1 MSRRTEAGI
10 RAWLLDPVK
19 PLAVVGPAGAC
30 RARLLRRLA
39 DEEGITP
46 ESHEDAL
53 QAISMARNPTF
64 DGGRRFALIEDV
76 DWMTKRE
83 WSRIEK
89 VLDHA
94 PPIAFVAMSML
105 SIPYSVRRTCAVIEV
120 DEPRSIRQDLINLL
134 WNIDTDAETQ
144 AWLDNRDQ
152 PAAILSG
159 GYRQSSVHPLSIISM
174 ASHNATD
181 PDEVM
186 RALMLHSHA
195 WRHDGLVAVARA
207 YAETLRAD
215 TTSPTPYR
223 RR

>member
-1 MSRRTEAGI
+1 MSRRAEAGI
-10 RAWLLDPVK
+10 RAWLSDPIK
-19 PLAVVGPAGAC
+19 PLAIVGPAGVP

-53 QAISMARNPTF
+53 QAIATARNPTF
-64 DGGRRFALIEDV
+64 DGGHRFALIEDV

-94 PPIAFVAMSML
+94 PPIAFVALSML
-105 SIPYSVRRTCAVIEV
+105 SIPYAVRRNCAVIEV
-120 DEPRSIRQDLINLL
+120 DGPSLRQSRLNLC
-134 WNIDTDAETQ
+134 WDITPDEDVQ
-144 AWLDNRDQ
+144 PWLDDRDQ

-159 GYRQSSVHPLSIISM
+159 GYRHSSVHPLSIISM
-174 ASHNATD
+174 ANHNATD

-186 RALMLHSHA
+186 RALMLHSQA

-215 TTSPTPYR
+215 STQPTPYR